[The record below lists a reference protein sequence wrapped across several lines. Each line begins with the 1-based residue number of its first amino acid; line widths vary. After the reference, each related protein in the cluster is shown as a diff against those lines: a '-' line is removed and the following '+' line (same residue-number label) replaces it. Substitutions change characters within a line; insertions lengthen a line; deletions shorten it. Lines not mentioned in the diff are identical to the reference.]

1 MPRRPKY
8 QAGDKVFC
16 VFHDRPDQFEVTSGE
31 VIDCHKQEYRTW
43 SGYRYT
49 VAAISSIP
57 RWEHNVDED
66 SICTDLKSL
75 RKIINEQLQLLNIK
89 D

>member
-1 MPRRPKY
+1 MNETLKALGNAWVP
-8 QAGDKVFC
+8 Q
-16 VFHDRPDQFEVTSGE
+16 VTSE
-31 VIDCHKQEYRTW
+31 DVIDCREQEYRTW
-43 SGYRYT
+43 SCCRYT
-49 VAAISSIP
+49 VAVISSNP
-57 RWEHNVDED
+57 RCDHNVDED